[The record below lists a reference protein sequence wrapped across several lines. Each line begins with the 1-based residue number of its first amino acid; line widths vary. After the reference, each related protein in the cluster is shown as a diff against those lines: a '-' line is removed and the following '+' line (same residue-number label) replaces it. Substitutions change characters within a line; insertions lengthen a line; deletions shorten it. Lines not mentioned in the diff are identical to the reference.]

1 MLAHTEGMENTRN
14 VRTRLERTRVFVLM
28 LVVALLS
35 VSAVAV
41 PVAAQDASPEP
52 SASPTSAEAA
62 CQSASDLEIILGFV
76 RDSVEAESGLIP
88 VGIGAVAA
96 LSEARTL
103 VELVGETYRPLVEDL
118 IVSLQDLRATIG
130 DLDTL
135 DTAGAKLAVVG
146 ETIVDIGNAMDAV
159 SMQLRTG
166 CPEE

>member
-1 MLAHTEGMENTRN
+1 MENTPN
-14 VRTRLERTRVFVLM
+14 VGTRLGRTRVFVLM
-28 LVVALLS
+28 LMVALLS

-41 PVAAQDASPEP
+41 PVAAQDASSDP
-52 SASPTSAEAA
+52 SASPTAAEAA

-88 VGIGAVAA
+88 VGIGVIAA

-103 VELVGETYRPLVEDL
+103 VELVGETYRPLVQDL
-118 IVSLQDLRATIG
+118 IVSLQDLRATVG
-130 DLDTL
+130 DLDAL

-146 ETIVDIGNAMDAV
+146 ETIVDIGTAMDAV
-159 SMQLRTG
+159 SLQLRTG

>member
-1 MLAHTEGMENTRN
+1 MENTRN
-14 VRTRLERTRVFVLM
+14 VRTRLERTRVLVLM

-35 VSAVAV
+35 VLALAL
-41 PVAAQDASPEP
+41 PVAAQDASPDP
-52 SASPTSAEAA
+52 SASPTAAEAA
-62 CQSASDLEIILGFV
+62 CQSASDLEVILGFV
-76 RDSVEAESGLIP
+76 IDSVEAESGLVP
-88 VGIGAVAA
+88 VGIGVIAA

-103 VELVGETYRPLVEDL
+103 VQLVGEAYRPLVQDL

-130 DLDTL
+130 DLDDL

-146 ETIVDIGNAMDAV
+146 ETVVDIGNAMDAV